1 VLSGWVRLLNE
12 ALHRQAPQRPILLDG
27 SALAIRG
34 MLLDAR
40 GAFRGT
46 IAADDTV
53 DVGASLRFEVIP
65 ANLGA
70 EIYWQITNTGTEARN
85 ANDLRGRFEA
95 GTSLKKET
103 ARYRGTHFIE
113 CFAIRSGVCV
123 ARSGEFVVNIR

>member
-1 VLSGWVRLLNE
+1 MRLLDE
-12 ALHRQAPQRPILLDG
+12 ALHRQAPPWPIRLDG
-27 SALAIRG
+27 TALAIRG
-34 MLLDAR
+34 TVLDAR

-46 IAADDTV
+46 LAADDTV

-65 ANLGA
+65 ATLGA
-70 EIYWQITNTGTEARN
+70 EIYWQVTNTGSEARN

-95 GTSLKKET
+95 GTSVKKET